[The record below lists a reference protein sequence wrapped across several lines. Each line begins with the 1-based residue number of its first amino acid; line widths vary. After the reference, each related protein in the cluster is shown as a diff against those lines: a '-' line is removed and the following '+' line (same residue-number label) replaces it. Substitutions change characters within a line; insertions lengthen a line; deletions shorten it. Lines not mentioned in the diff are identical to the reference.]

1 MLRELHIRNY
11 ALIER
16 LDCQFMPGLNILTG
30 ETGAGKSIII
40 DAVCT
45 VLGGRAT
52 VESIKGG
59 EDSAL
64 VEACFEVEPD
74 SAVGRLCI
82 DLGYPPEDGLLILT
96 REVNRSGRH
105 RCRLNGRVVPLH
117 VLADVGQALVDVH
130 GQHDHQS
137 LLRSETHG
145 DFLDAFIGEDAFSLR
160 RELEARLGEYRQI
173 ADRLTKWKSMLA
185 RQASDRELLAHQVNE
200 IEQAGLRIGEDE
212 QLEQEKRVLQ
222 NASALYEGVM
232 GTYEILYRNQLSA
245 TSLLG
250 RGAATLGN
258 LVRMDKSLTA
268 LWENLQS
275 TQIVVQEIARELRTY
290 GEGIEA
296 RPGRLDEIEERLE
309 LINHLKRKYG
319 RTIDDI
325 IAKGAEMAA
334 ALELE
339 EQQAGEH
346 KELQA
351 RYGVLQRELKGL
363 AAELSELRKSRAA
376 RLEEAV
382 QRELEELNMPRARF
396 QVAFLPNDSGTPLGD
411 GLRITLRGTEHIEFL
426 IAPNPGEEPR
436 PLIRIA
442 SGGEMSRI
450 MLALKTILA
459 KGDNISTLIFDEVD
473 AGIGGQTADKV
484 AIRLARLARDRQV
497 LVVTHLAQVASMADS
512 HYRVQKEEINGT
524 TKVNLAR
531 LQEDEPV
538 EELARMLGGNE
549 VTARQHAQE
558 LLNRAG
564 RIKQLAG

>member
-74 SAVGRLCI
+74 SAVGRLCT
-82 DLGYPPEDGLLILT
+82 DMGYPPEDGLLILT

-245 TSLLG
+245 ASLLG

-411 GLRITLRGTEHIEFL
+411 GLRITLRGTEHTEFL

>member
-245 TSLLG
+245 ASLLG

>member
-16 LDCQFMPGLNILTG
+16 LDCQFMPALNILTG

-74 SAVGRLCI
+74 SAVGRLCT
-82 DLGYPPEDGLLILT
+82 DMGYPPEDGLLILT

-245 TSLLG
+245 ASLLG

-363 AAELSELRKSRAA
+363 AAELSELRKSCAA

-382 QRELEELNMPRARF
+382 QRELEELNMPRVRF

>member
-16 LDCQFMPGLNILTG
+16 LECQFMPGLNIVTG

-52 VESIKGG
+52 VDSIKGG
-59 EDSAL
+59 AEGAL

-74 SAVGRLCI
+74 SPVGRLCTE
-82 DLGYPPEDGLLILT
+82 LGYPPEDGLLILT

-117 VLADVGQALVDVH
+117 ILADVGQALVDIH

-137 LLRSETHG
+137 LLRAETHG
-145 DFLDAFIGEDAFSLR
+145 DFLDAFIGDEALSLR
-160 RELEARLGEYRQI
+160 RRLEARLVEYRQI
-173 ADRLTKWKSMLA
+173 VDRLHKWQDMLA
-185 RQASDRELLAHQVNE
+185 GRARDRELLLHQVDE
-200 IEQAGLRIGEDE
+200 IRGARLQPGEDE
-212 QLEQEKRVLQ
+212 RLEQERRVLQ
-222 NASALYEGVM
+222 NAHALYEGVM
-232 GTYEILYRNQLSA
+232 GAYEILYGSQLSA
-245 TSLLG
+245 AGLLG
-250 RGAATLGN
+250 QGTATLGS
-258 LVRMDKSLTA
+258 LVRMDESLTP
-268 LWENLQS
+268 LWESLQS
-275 TQIVVQEIARELRTY
+275 SQILVQEIARELRTY
-290 GEGIEA
+290 GEAIEA
-296 RPGRLDEIEERLE
+296 RPGRLEEVEERLE

-319 RTIDDI
+319 RTIEEI
-325 IAKGAEMAA
+325 IAKEAEMAA

-339 EQQAGEH
+339 EKQDEEH

-351 RYGVLQRELKGL
+351 RAETLRGELKRL
-363 AAELSELRKSRAA
+363 AGELSALRRSHAA

-382 QRELEELNMPRARF
+382 GRELEELNMPRARF
-396 QVAFLPNDSGTPLGD
+396 QVAFLANEGGTSLGD
-411 GLRITLRGTEHIEFL
+411 GVRITGRGAERIEFL
-426 IAPNPGEEPR
+426 IAPNQGEEPK

-459 KGDNISTLIFDEVD
+459 KGDHVSTLIFDEVD
-473 AGIGGQTADKV
+473 AGIGGHTADKV
-484 AIRLARLARDRQV
+484 AVRLARLARNRQV

-512 HYRVQKEEINGT
+512 HYRVQKEQSDGT
-524 TKVNLAR
+524 TKVNLTR
-531 LQEDEPV
+531 LEKDEAL

-549 VTARQHAQE
+549 VTARQHARE

-564 RIKQLAG
+564 RIKQLPG

>member
-74 SAVGRLCI
+74 SAVGRLCT

-96 REVNRSGRH
+96 REVNSSGRH

-173 ADRLTKWKSMLA
+173 ADRLAKWKSIQA
-185 RQASDRELLAHQVNE
+185 RRASDRELLAHQVNE
-200 IEQAGLRIGEDE
+200 IEQACLRIGEDE

-268 LWENLQS
+268 LWESLQS

-339 EQQAGEH
+339 EKQVGEH

-351 RYGVLQRELKGL
+351 RYGILQRELKGL
-363 AAELSELRKSRAA
+363 AAELSELRKSCAA

-382 QRELEELNMPRARF
+382 QRELEELNMPRVRF